1 MKKIISFDDGAKE
14 DLRLFDLIVKYG
26 TFDEVIMYLPSE
38 WITYNLNESREP
50 LSVEDVFELDKYLE
64 IGSHSVT
71 HCLLTRMPL
80 FEAEREI
87 TESKAQLEALLNHDV
102 TSFCCPRG
110 YSNPELQKI
119 IGKHYKTARN
129 TLVGS
134 LKPPEDPLWQSTAV
148 HIGGKRRKEYE
159 GSTWLEHGLRL
170 IKEAKELEA
179 NGSEVVF
186 HVWGHSWEMTRE
198 AAWQDTEAFF
208 RELEN
213 A

>member
-14 DLRLFDLIVKYG
+14 DLRLFDLIVKHG
-26 TFDEVIMYLPSE
+26 IFDEVIMYLPSE
-38 WITYNLNESREP
+38 WITYNLNEGREP
-50 LSVEDVFELDKYLE
+50 LTVEDVFALDEYIE
-64 IGSHSVT
+64 IGSHSVS
-71 HCLLTRMPL
+71 HNLLTRIPL

-87 TESKAQLEALLNHDV
+87 TESKVQLEALLNHDV

-159 GSTWLEHGLRL
+159 GTTWLEHGLGL
-170 IKEAKELEA
+170 IEKAHAMEEE
-179 NGSEVVF
+179 GEEVVF

-198 AAWQDTEAFF
+198 AAWHDAETFF
-208 RELEN
+208 QELKN